1 MQQLK
6 ELLKKARVDIQ
17 AFSTQVPP
25 SKNWY
30 SSAMN
35 MSNYIKLVISFMLEG
50 LANGSRHAGVVFA
63 ELVKQSLEGEPV
75 TLNGSFVNVFDQSLI
90 EEETLEYFDALE
102 VNLENSF
109 FASETIV
116 KAQCGRFIER

>member
-1 MQQLK
+1 
-6 ELLKKARVDIQ
+6 
-17 AFSTQVPP
+17 
-25 SKNWY
+25 
-30 SSAMN
+30 
-35 MSNYIKLVISFMLEG
+35 MLEG
-50 LANGSRHAGVVFA
+50 VANGSKHSGVVSA